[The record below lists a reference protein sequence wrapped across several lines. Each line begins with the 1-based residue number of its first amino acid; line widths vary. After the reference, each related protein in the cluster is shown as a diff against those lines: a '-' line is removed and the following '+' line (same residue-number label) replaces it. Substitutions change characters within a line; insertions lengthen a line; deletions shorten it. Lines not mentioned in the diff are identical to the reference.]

1 QPQEVHLALT
11 GALGEMKVM
20 WASMDGLQDPFVEY
34 APAEDDSGTWT
45 RQPATMDT
53 YTVPQN
59 WYPAFTGV
67 IYEANMVDLVPGK
80 KAYKYRVGGLDAG
93 SDVVRRSK
101 EFTFSS
107 APEPAPDQKTTFA
120 TFGDQGTFMLLGF
133 STSAKLIELQDE
145 LGVDAVMYA
154 GDLSYAGLS
163 GDLTPFNNVD
173 QKDEFGHIWDLW
185 AIQNEPIAA
194 TRPVM
199 TCPGNHESFYNWT
212 AFTHRYKMPTNGNEN
227 FWFSYDYGNVHMVS
241 ISTEHCFESGCDQMV
256 WLEKDLQ
263 AAVANRDSVPWIYDV
278 DVIFQGHLHA
288 YERIHPVN
296 DKVVSVY
303 PTKFEGESGSVDMY
317 HSEGKGPVYVV
328 QGNTGAMQFER
339 WANPKPDFSA
349 GLILDSNYSDT
360 FGFGV
365 ITFANSTHLHYSNIP
380 VTGTIGVDEFWIVK
394 RV

>member
-1 QPQEVHLALT
+1 MQ
-11 GALGEMKVM
+11 
-20 WASMDGLQDPFVEY
+20 
-34 APAEDDSGTWT
+34 
-45 RQPATMDT
+45 
-53 YTVPQN
+53 
-59 WYPAFTGV
+59 
-67 IYEANMVDLVPGK
+67 
-80 KAYKYRVGGLDAG
+80 
-93 SDVVRRSK
+93 
-101 EFTFSS
+101 
-107 APEPAPDQKTTFA
+107 
-120 TFGDQGTFMLLGF
+120 
-133 STSAKLIELQDE
+133 
-145 LGVDAVMYA
+145 
-154 GDLSYAGLS
+154 
-163 GDLTPFNNVD
+163 
-173 QKDEFGHIWDLW
+173 IWDLW

-263 AAVANRDSVPWIYDV
+263 AAVANRDSVPWIVLNMHRPMYASEEDMNIDNEYRLGVEPLALQYDV

-349 GLILDSNYSDT
+349 VRFANGYIPPRDRFSKEGAAALKGLILDSNYSDT